1 MKTLKAKKLTWVN
14 IKEDENPNPRRS
26 LAGLILLSQ
35 CIHWLQKKEDT
46 GMEYGE
52 TGYWE
57 SVIS

>member
-52 TGYWE
+52 TGY
-57 SVIS
+57 